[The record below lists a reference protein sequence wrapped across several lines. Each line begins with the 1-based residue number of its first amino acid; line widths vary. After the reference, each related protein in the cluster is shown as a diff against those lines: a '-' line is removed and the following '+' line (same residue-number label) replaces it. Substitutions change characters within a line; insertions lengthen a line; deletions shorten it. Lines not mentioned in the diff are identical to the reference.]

1 MTRGPW
7 CGEDPGMTMIRTSRV
22 PVGMLLPVAAL
33 AMFAVGCGT
42 EQSAADA
49 YRSTHP
55 TPTGISQQP
64 VPSDTP
70 CPGETAPPTP
80 TPSQSLPTPT
90 RSPDASGPAVPIPDH
105 YAENHGFMVPFPLHG
120 QARCDGLKDAER
132 IRVALEP
139 LRTHGDFTAAHT
151 VRALTGLGYAA
162 GQVEVT
168 QSGDAGVSF
177 LVDASTDSSTMCLEG
192 SMNREATKTDTF
204 GGYPDH
210 TGCDQPSGGH

>member
-1 MTRGPW
+1 
-7 CGEDPGMTMIRTSRV
+7 MTMIRTARLRA
-22 PVGMLLPVAAL
+22 GILLPVAAL
-33 AMFAVGCGT
+33 AVFAVGCGT
-42 EQSAADA
+42 ERSAADA

-55 TPTGISQQP
+55 TPTGVSEQP

-70 CPGETAPPTP
+70 CPGETAPPSP
-80 TPSQSLPTPT
+80 APSASLPTPT
-90 RSPDASGPAVPIPDH
+90 RSSGSTGPAVPIPDH

-120 QARCDGLKDAER
+120 QARCAGLKAAER
-132 IRVALEP
+132 IRAALEP
-139 LRTHGDFTAAHT
+139 LRERGDFTAAHT
-151 VRALTGLGYAA
+151 SRALTGLGYDA

-168 QSGDAGVSF
+168 ESGGVAVSF
-177 LVDASTDSSTMCLEG
+177 LVDASTKSSTLCLEG